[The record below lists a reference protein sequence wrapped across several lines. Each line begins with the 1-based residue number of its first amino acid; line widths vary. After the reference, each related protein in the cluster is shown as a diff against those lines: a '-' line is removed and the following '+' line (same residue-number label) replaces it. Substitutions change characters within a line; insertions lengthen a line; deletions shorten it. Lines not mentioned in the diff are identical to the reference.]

1 MGDCYRIAWHPGRR
15 PGHHSITWRLV
26 LEQRQVLELLE
37 LLEQQQE
44 RRQQAQQ
51 LVLERQQALGQQQV
65 LGLQEQR
72 LLLFYRKRPMQQ
84 QR

>member
-1 MGDCYRIAWHPGRR
+1 M
-15 PGHHSITWRLV
+15 
-26 LEQRQVLELLE
+26 LEQERQQVLELQAL
-37 LLEQQQE
+37 QQA
-44 RRQQAQQ
+44 RHQQAQQ
-51 LVLERQQALGQQQV
+51 RVLELQQALVQQQV

>member
-1 MGDCYRIAWHPGRR
+1 M
-15 PGHHSITWRLV
+15 
-26 LEQRQVLELLE
+26 LEQERQQVLELQAL
-37 LLEQQQE
+37 QQA

-51 LVLERQQALGQQQV
+51 RVLELQQALVQQQV